1 MHSTLASVISC
12 EEMDF
17 STSLISRSVVNDFA
31 AEYELTPPM
40 NVTRTASAA
49 FTVEFDSE
57 EELREE
63 HRANLS
69 MSGLRL
75 ATTEAVALNATLLV
89 TLRGPGGGESFARA
103 TVVANL
109 PDGIAL
115 AIDGNPDEHLAR
127 LLAKPTE
134 ESSDDTPEK
143 KQNIW
148 DRIRALSQMEKLLL
162 AVKANRTE
170 RALLLQDN
178 DPRVLLS
185 LLRNPRLTV
194 DEVARLAKSSF
205 LTYQIADVIMKTGQW
220 MASLDVRLGLIHNA
234 KTPPAFALRILPTLP
249 ESEVR
254 SIARGG
260 MNMALKTAALRQ
272 LQGR

>member
-1 MHSTLASVISC
+1 
-12 EEMDF
+12 
-17 STSLISRSVVNDFA
+17 
-31 AEYELTPPM
+31 M

-49 FTVEFDSE
+49 FTVAFENE

-69 MSGLRL
+69 MGGLRV
-75 ATTEAVALNATLLV
+75 ATTEALSLNATLLV
-89 TLRGPGGGESFARA
+89 TLRGPWGGESFARA
-103 TVVANL
+103 TVVAIL
-109 PDGIAL
+109 PDAIAL
-115 AIDGNPDEHLAR
+115 AIDGNAEEHLSR
-127 LLAKPTE
+127 LLATQVDD
-134 ESSDDTPEK
+134 SSDETPAK

-162 AVKANRTE
+162 AVKADRTE

-205 LTYQIADVIMKTGQW
+205 LTYQVADVIIKTGQW
-220 MASLDVRLGLIHNA
+220 MANLDVRLGLIHNA

-272 LQGR
+272 LRGR

>member
-1 MHSTLASVISC
+1 
-12 EEMDF
+12 
-17 STSLISRSVVNDFA
+17 
-31 AEYELTPPM
+31 M

-49 FTVEFDSE
+49 FTVEFETED
-57 EELREE
+57 ELREE

-69 MSGLRL
+69 MGGLRL
-75 ATTEAVALNATLLV
+75 ATTETLALNATLLV

-103 TVVANL
+103 TVVASL
-109 PDGIAL
+109 PDAIAL
-115 AIDGNPDEHLAR
+115 AIDGNADERLAR
-127 LLAKPTE
+127 LMARPAG
-134 ESSDDTPEK
+134 ESSEETPEK

-162 AVKANRTE
+162 AVKADRTE

-194 DEVARLAKSSF
+194 DEVARLSKSSF
-205 LTYQIADVIMKTGQW
+205 LTYQVADVIMKTGQW
-220 MASLDVRLGLIHNA
+220 MASLDVRLGLIHNP

-260 MNMALKTAALRQ
+260 TNMALKTAALRQ

>member
-1 MHSTLASVISC
+1 MI
-12 EEMDF
+12 
-17 STSLISRSVVNDFA
+17 
-31 AEYELTPPM
+31 
-40 NVTRTASAA
+40 VTRTASAA
-49 FTVEFDSE
+49 FVVAFESE

-63 HRANLS
+63 HRTNLS
-69 MSGLRL
+69 MGGLRL
-75 ATTEAVALNATLLV
+75 ATSEAVAMNATLLV
-89 TLRGPGGGESFARA
+89 TLKGPWGGESFARA
-103 TVVANL
+103 TVVAAL

-115 AIDGNPDEHLAR
+115 AIDGDAEEHFAR
-127 LLAKPTE
+127 LMTKPLDD
-134 ESSDDTPEK
+134 SSDDTPEK

-148 DRIRALSQMEKLLL
+148 DRVRALSQIEKLLL
-162 AVKANRTE
+162 AVKADRTE

-194 DEVARLAKSSF
+194 DEVARLTKSSF
-205 LTYQIADVIMKTGQW
+205 LNYQVADVIIKTSQW
-220 MASLDVRLGLIHNA
+220 MANLDVRLGLIHNA